1 MTAEELFSDLYDKYG
16 EKFNWNMIPLSQSNR
31 TFVEQLKKEIGKEH
45 FLYNKR
51 IWAVAKCE
59 LNDDVLYVTGNN
71 GKDLYIILH
80 LTYEEKQDIS
90 YPKYELLDNIY
101 EVKEYLI
108 KQYEN
113 KTNC

>member
-1 MTAEELFSDLYDKYG
+1 MTAEVLYCDLYEKYG
-16 EKFNWNMIPLSQSNR
+16 KDFNWFMPSFIDKTYIQ
-31 TFVEQLKKEIGKEH
+31 EAEKEIKEGH
-45 FLYNKR
+45 FLYGKKLYSVFKR
-51 IWAVAKCE
+51 KE
-59 LNDDVLYVTGNN
+59 NNDVIFVTGSN

-80 LTYEEKQDIS
+80 LTYEENQDVS

-101 EVKEYLI
+101 EVKEFLV

>member
-1 MTAEELFSDLYDKYG
+1 MTAEVLYADLYDKYG
-16 EKFNWNMIPLSQSNR
+16 DDFNWIMPSFIDR
-31 TFVEQLKKEIGKEH
+31 TYTQEAKKEIKDGH
-45 FLYNKR
+45 FLYGKKLYS
-51 IWAVAKCE
+51 VFKCKDN
-59 LNDDVLYVTGNN
+59 NDVIFVTGNN

-80 LTYEEKQDIS
+80 LTYEENQDVS

-113 KTNC
+113 KKNC